1 MAGILDKKVGIWL
14 NGKKI
19 KVSSFTE
26 YINLYKLENGEKYP
40 KIHEVINNRWEVVM
54 TVSENQFTQASF
66 VNSICTSRGGTHV
79 NAIVDQITDKMQELI
94 KKKYK
99 VGSRPHLRT

>member
-19 KVSSFTE
+19 KVSSFQD
-26 YINLYKLENGEKYP
+26 YINLYKFEESHRYP
-40 KIHEVINNRWEVVM
+40 KIHEVINNRWEVVV
-54 TVSENQFTQASF
+54 TVSESQFMQASF

-79 NAIVDQITDKMQELI
+79 NAIVDQITEKLADQI
-94 KKKYK
+94 KKKNK
-99 VGSRPHLRT
+99 VRPV